1 MNITPHEEGSVKV
14 LQFDGRLDTN
24 TSPEAQVALDGLIG
38 EGAQKI
44 LVDFEKLDYVSS
56 AGLRVLL
63 STAKQLSRSGGELR
77 LSNLNETVREIFEIS
92 GFDTLLS
99 VFGSSQEALAGF

>member
-1 MNITPHEEGSVKV
+1 MNITTHEEGAVKV

-24 TSPEAQVALDGLIG
+24 TSPEAQTALDGLIG

-63 STAKQLSRSGGELR
+63 SAGKQLTRSGGELR
-77 LSNLNETVREIFEIS
+77 LSNLNETVQEIFEIS

-99 VFGSSQEALAGF
+99 VFGSKKEALAGF

>member
-1 MNITPHEEGSVKV
+1 MNITTQEQGDIKV
-14 LQFDGRLDTN
+14 LRFEGRLDTN
-24 TSPEAQVALDGLIG
+24 TSPDAQTALEGLIG

-63 STAKQLSRSGGELR
+63 STAKQLTRSSGELR
-77 LSNLNETVREIFEIS
+77 LSNLNETVQEIFDIS
-92 GFDTLLS
+92 GFDTLLN
-99 VFGSSQEALAGF
+99 VFGSREEALSGF